1 VYSSIKGRWPEPGAL
16 EAMRAQGVPQE
27 QSHMLKMFLILAL
40 FTISHAALISTSA
53 KAPLSFQDTRPLT
66 LKQVEQLIESRIDDE
81 VVAREIRERGLAFR
95 LPEATF
101 EQLVKRGAGG
111 QTRQALLL
119 QEERAAYAAYTNE
132 KQDPAKRLSLGK
144 EFLRRHPR
152 SEHAAEVESGNRRA
166 TLDIF
171 GAAYKTFSANLDA
184 ASLDRLLATGREI
197 LSQGPDRAVAA
208 QITSQLA
215 LATGR
220 GMIGGFYSD
229 LEQSRAYASQ
239 ALDLLQ
245 KEAPPPD
252 FDAAEYARLRANSL
266 GPLYQCQGLYLL
278 RQPTP
283 EAERAIDFLTKAAE
297 SKNGP
302 SANDPNTYWLRTLAY
317 DLIYQKLIEK
327 YQALPK
333 GRRTG
338 KQGQSL
344 CAEINP
350 IANKLIE
357 DYARVISLSAAS
369 GSRQLHEEALAALKS
384 LSTTDRPCLAGRTE
398 LLDDLPAEENRFALV
413 IGVEDYLDER
423 AGKFNYAASDA
434 RAVADTLQQRAGFRK
449 DRIVLLATGEPAER
463 QPLRSVILRQL
474 ANLPDRVSGDGLLLI
489 YFAGHVVERGGK
501 SYLLPSDALTGNDA
515 LLAETAVSVERV
527 KESIRASGAGQVML
541 FFDAFRKEPLGEA
554 FTRGLTFDT
563 RNQEAAAFAMLLS
576 TGFGQRAYESHTKK
590 QGYFTAALI
599 EALKGRAAGGGR
611 EVTLDRLVKYLETNV
626 PAEAQRELG
635 ADAQQ
640 RPLALIEG
648 YQSDELTLAVSESG
662 APPAKPDPAELI
674 RAAKTIH
681 VRSKTI
687 FLTPKLLED
696 ELLKQPDFQ
705 ALRLKFV
712 TEVKDAD
719 LVVDV
724 TLPFLTW
731 TWTYVVT
738 HQASNTQLAD
748 GKIREITAGLASP
761 KLAKD
766 MAARLQTLRT
776 TGK

>member
-1 VYSSIKGRWPEPGAL
+1 
-16 EAMRAQGVPQE
+16 
-27 QSHMLKMFLILAL
+27 MLKMFLILAL

>member
-1 VYSSIKGRWPEPGAL
+1 MS
-16 EAMRAQGVPQE
+16 
-27 QSHMLKMFLILAL
+27 LILAP
-40 FTISHAALISTSA
+40 FFIISAALISSSA
-53 KAPLSFQDTRPLT
+53 EGALSAQDTRPLS
-66 LKQVEQLIESRIDDE
+66 LKQIEQLIESGIDDE
-81 VVAREIRERGLAFR
+81 IIAREIRERGLAFR

-101 EQLVKRGAGG
+101 EQLVNRGAGG

-119 QEERAAYAAYTNE
+119 QEERAAYAAYSNE

-166 TLDIF
+166 TLEIF
-171 GAAYKTFSANLDA
+171 EAAYKAFSANPEA

-197 LSQGPDRAVAA
+197 LGRGPDRAVAA
-208 QITSQLA
+208 QVTSQLA

-239 ALDLLQ
+239 ALDLLE
-245 KEAPPPD
+245 KTAPPPD

-266 GPLYQCQGLYLL
+266 GPLYQCQGLYVL
-278 RQPTP
+278 RQPNP
-283 EAERAIDFLTKAAE
+283 DAERAIDFLTKAAE

-350 IANKLIE
+350 IANNLIE
-357 DYARVISLSAAS
+357 DYARVISLSAAA
-369 GSRQLHEEALAALKS
+369 GSRQLHEEALTRLKS

-449 DRIVLLATGEPAER
+449 DRVVLLATGEPAER

-515 LLAETAVSVERV
+515 LLAETAVSVERL

-554 FTRGLTFDT
+554 FTRGLTFDR
-563 RNQEAAAFAMLLS
+563 RNQEAAAFAILLA
-576 TGFGQRAYESHTKK
+576 TGVGQRAYESQTNKH
-590 QGYFTAALI
+590 GYFTAALI

-626 PAEAQRELG
+626 PAEAQRDLG
-635 ADAQQ
+635 AGAQQ
-640 RPLALIEG
+640 RPLAIIEG
-648 YQSDELTLAVSESG
+648 YQSDELTLAVSEGG
-662 APPAKPDPAELI
+662 APAKPDPAELT
-674 RAAKTIH
+674 RAARTIH
-681 VRSKTI
+681 VRSNTM
-687 FLTPKLLED
+687 FLKPKLLED
-696 ELLKQPDFQ
+696 ELLKQPEFQ
-705 ALRLKFV
+705 ALGLKIV
-712 TEVKDAD
+712 TDVKEAD

-724 TLPFLTW
+724 TLPFLSW

-738 HQASNTQLAD
+738 HQATNTQLAD
-748 GKIREITAGLASP
+748 GKIREITAGFASP

-766 MAARLQTLRT
+766 MAARLQALREPAAP
-776 TGK
+776 KR

>member
-1 VYSSIKGRWPEPGAL
+1 
-16 EAMRAQGVPQE
+16 MRAQGVPQE

-101 EQLVKRGAGG
+101 ERLVKRGAGG

-344 CAEINP
+344 
-350 IANKLIE
+350 
-357 DYARVISLSAAS
+357 
-369 GSRQLHEEALAALKS
+369 
-384 LSTTDRPCLAGRTE
+384 STTDRPCLAGRTE

-474 ANLPDRVSGDGLLLI
+474 ANLPD
-489 YFAGHVVERGGK
+489 
-501 SYLLPSDALTGNDA
+501 
-515 LLAETAVSVERV
+515 
-527 KESIRASGAGQVML
+527 
-541 FFDAFRKEPLGEA
+541 
-554 FTRGLTFDT
+554 
-563 RNQEAAAFAMLLS
+563 
-576 TGFGQRAYESHTKK
+576 
-590 QGYFTAALI
+590 
-599 EALKGRAAGGGR
+599 
-611 EVTLDRLVKYLETNV
+611 
-626 PAEAQRELG
+626 
-635 ADAQQ
+635 
-640 RPLALIEG
+640 
-648 YQSDELTLAVSESG
+648 
-662 APPAKPDPAELI
+662 
-674 RAAKTIH
+674 
-681 VRSKTI
+681 
-687 FLTPKLLED
+687 
-696 ELLKQPDFQ
+696 
-705 ALRLKFV
+705 
-712 TEVKDAD
+712 
-719 LVVDV
+719 
-724 TLPFLTW
+724 
-731 TWTYVVT
+731 
-738 HQASNTQLAD
+738 
-748 GKIREITAGLASP
+748 
-761 KLAKD
+761 
-766 MAARLQTLRT
+766 
-776 TGK
+776 

>member
-1 VYSSIKGRWPEPGAL
+1 MP
-16 EAMRAQGVPQE
+16 
-27 QSHMLKMFLILAL
+27 KMSLTLAL
-40 FTISHAALISTSA
+40 FFIISAALISSSA
-53 KAPLSFQDTRPLT
+53 EGLQSAQDTRPLS
-66 LKQVEQLIESRIDDE
+66 LKQIEQLIESGIDDE
-81 VVAREIRERGLAFR
+81 IIAREIRERGLAFR
-95 LPEATF
+95 LPAATL
-101 EQLVKRGAGG
+101 EQLVRRGAGG

-119 QEERAAYAAYTNE
+119 QEERAAYSAYLNE
-132 KQDPAKRLSLGK
+132 KQDPAKRLALGK
-144 EFLRRHPR
+144 EFLRLHPR
-152 SEHAAEVESGNRRA
+152 SEHAEDVESGNRRA
-166 TLDIF
+166 TLEIF

-197 LSQGPDRAVAA
+197 LGQGPDRAVAA
-208 QITSQLA
+208 QIKSQLA

-229 LEQSRAYASQ
+229 LEQSRAYAGQ
-239 ALDLLQ
+239 ALDLLE
-245 KEAPPPD
+245 KTAPPPD
-252 FDAAEYARLRANSL
+252 FDAAEYARLRADSL

-278 RQPTP
+278 RQPNP

-344 CAEINP
+344 CGEINP

-398 LLDDLPAEENRFALV
+398 LLGDLPAEENRFALV

-434 RAVADTLQQRAGFRK
+434 RAVADTLQQRAGFHK

-474 ANLPDRVSGDGLLLI
+474 ANLHDRVSPGGASEDGLLLI

-501 SYLLPSDALTGNDA
+501 NYLLPSDALTGNDA

-541 FFDAFRKEPLGEA
+541 FFDAFRKEPLGEE

-563 RNQEAAAFAMLLS
+563 RNQEAAAFAMLLA
-576 TGFGQRAYESHTKK
+576 TGVGQRAYESQTKK

-611 EVTLDRLVKYLETNV
+611 GVTLDRLVKYLETNV
-626 PAEAQRELG
+626 PAEARRELG
-635 ADAQQ
+635 AGAEQ

-648 YQSDELTLAVSESG
+648 YKSDELTLAVSESG
-662 APPAKPDPAELI
+662 AGPAKPDPIELI
-674 RAAKTIH
+674 RGAKTIL

-687 FLTPKLLED
+687 YLKPKLLED
-696 ELLKQPDFQ
+696 ELLKLPEFQ
-705 ALRLKFV
+705 ALGLKFV
-712 TEVKDAD
+712 TDVKDAD

-731 TWTYVVT
+731 MWTYVVT

-761 KLAKD
+761 KLARD

>member
-1 VYSSIKGRWPEPGAL
+1 
-16 EAMRAQGVPQE
+16 
-27 QSHMLKMFLILAL
+27 
-40 FTISHAALISTSA
+40 
-53 KAPLSFQDTRPLT
+53 
-66 LKQVEQLIESRIDDE
+66 LIEGGIDDE
-81 VVAREIRERGLAFR
+81 IIAREIRERGLAFR
-95 LPEATF
+95 LPAATL
-101 EQLVKRGAGG
+101 EQLVRRGAGE
-111 QTRQALLL
+111 QTRQALLR
-119 QEERAAYAAYTNE
+119 QEERAAYAAYLNE
-132 KQDPAKRLSLGK
+132 NQDPAKRLALGK

-152 SEHAAEVESGNRRA
+152 SEHASEVESGNRRA
-166 TLDIF
+166 TLEILDT
-171 GAAYKTFSANLDA
+171 AYKAFSANPDA
-184 ASLDRLLATGREI
+184 ASLDRLLATGREM

-208 QITSQLA
+208 RVTSQLA

-239 ALDLLQ
+239 ALDLL
-245 KEAPPPD
+245 EETTPPPGL
-252 FDAAEYARLRANSL
+252 DAAEYAGLRANSL
-266 GPLYQCQGLYLL
+266 SLLYQCQGLYLL
-278 RQPTP
+278 RQPSP
-283 EAERAIDFLTKAAE
+283 DAERAIDFLTKAAE
-297 SKNGP
+297 SKGGP
-302 SANDPNTYWLRTLAY
+302 SANDPNTYWLRALAY

-333 GRRTG
+333 GRRPG
-338 KQGQSL
+338 KQGQSI

-350 IANKLIE
+350 IAGKLVD

-369 GSRQLHEEALAALKS
+369 GSRQLHEEALTRLKS
-384 LSTTDRPCLAGRTE
+384 LSTTDRPCLAGRIE
-398 LLDDLPAEENRFALV
+398 LLDELPAEENRFALV

-423 AGKFNYAASDA
+423 VGKFNYAASGA
-434 RAVADTLQQRAGFRK
+434 RAVAETLQQRAGFRK

-474 ANLPDRVSGDGLLLI
+474 ANLPDRVSPDRVSEDGLLLI

-541 FFDAFRKEPLGEA
+541 VFDAFRQEPLGESLVRD
-554 FTRGLTFDT
+554 THGLTFDT
-563 RNQEAAAFAMLLS
+563 RNQEPAAFAVLLA
-576 TGFGQRAYESHTKK
+576 TGVGQRAYESQTKRR
-590 QGYFTAALI
+590 GYFTTALI
-599 EALKGRAAGGGR
+599 DALKGRAAGGGR
-611 EVTLDRLVKYLETNV
+611 EVTLDKLVKYLQTNV
-626 PAEAQRELG
+626 PAEAQRDLG
-635 ADAQQ
+635 DGAQQ
-640 RPLALIEG
+640 RPLAIIEG
-648 YQSDELTLAVSESG
+648 YKSEELTLAVSESG
-662 APPAKPDPAELI
+662 APPAKPDPAELV
-674 RAAKTIH
+674 RAARTIY

-687 FLTPKLLED
+687 YLKPKLLED

-705 ALRLKFV
+705 ALGLKI
-712 TEVKDAD
+712 TSDAKEAD

-766 MAARLQTLRT
+766 IAARLQTLRT